1 MGRVSRPSDSHGRDG
16 RATKTENPLG
26 APEAGGR
33 SPGSWVPGVLSHHI
47 CWGFVMAKTKRKSGP
62 TVRVP
67 CGLLL
72 DIEDELNDL
81 TGALGCLS
89 ELRMMSSTMRDIIEP
104 PRADRIPTSADRLG
118 QCAKRFF
125 GQRLDKHLDSAGN
138 AFVNN
143 QSGMVSPTDLAEA
156 AEMIPAA
163 VQWRL
168 YRLQALIRLLKAER

>member
-1 MGRVSRPSDSHGRDG
+1 
-16 RATKTENPLG
+16 
-26 APEAGGR
+26 
-33 SPGSWVPGVLSHHI
+33 
-47 CWGFVMAKTKRKSGP
+47 MAKIKRKAKSGP

-72 DIEDELNDL
+72 DIEDEINDL
-81 TGALGCLS
+81 TEALGCLS

-104 PRADRIPTSADRLG
+104 PRADRVPTSADRIG
-118 QCAKRFF
+118 QCALKLFNR
-125 GQRLDKHLDSAGN
+125 RLDKHLDSAAK

-163 VQWRL
+163 VRWRL
-168 YRLQALIRLLKAER
+168 YRLEALIGLLKEQKPT

>member
-1 MGRVSRPSDSHGRDG
+1 MARTKHKRT
-16 RATKTENPLG
+16 AT
-26 APEAGGR
+26 
-33 SPGSWVPGVLSHHI
+33 
-47 CWGFVMAKTKRKSGP
+47 P

-104 PRADRIPTSADRLG
+104 PKADRIPTSADRLG
-118 QCAKRFF
+118 QCALRLFS
-125 GQRLDKHLDSAGN
+125 QRLDKHVDSAGK
-138 AFVNN
+138 AFINK
-143 QSGMVSPTDLAEA
+143 QSGMVNPTDLAEM

-168 YRLQALIRLLKAER
+168 YRLAALIRLLKEEEAKARQI

>member
-1 MGRVSRPSDSHGRDG
+1 MARVKR
-16 RATKTENPLG
+16 K
-26 APEAGGR
+26 
-33 SPGSWVPGVLSHHI
+33 
-47 CWGFVMAKTKRKSGP
+47 AKHKRKSTP
-62 TVRVP
+62 TSPVP
-67 CGLLL
+67 HSLML

-104 PRADRIPTSADRLG
+104 PRADRMPMSADRIG
-118 QCAKRFF
+118 ECARELFN
-125 GQRLDKHLDSAGN
+125 QRLDKHLSQAGKS
-138 AFVNN
+138 FVNK

-168 YRLQALIRLLKAER
+168 YRMAALIRLLKEEEVKPRQA

>member
-1 MGRVSRPSDSHGRDG
+1 
-16 RATKTENPLG
+16 
-26 APEAGGR
+26 
-33 SPGSWVPGVLSHHI
+33 
-47 CWGFVMAKTKRKSGP
+47 MAKIKRKSTP

-89 ELRMMSSTMRDIIEP
+89 ELRMMSSTMRDVIEP
-104 PRADRIPTSADRLG
+104 PRADRVPTSADRIG
-118 QCAKRFF
+118 QCALRFF
-125 GQRLDKHLDSAGN
+125 GKRLDKHLDPAGK
-138 AFVNN
+138 AFINN
-143 QSGMVSPTDLAEA
+143 QSGMVSPIDLAEA

-168 YRLQALIRLLKAER
+168 YRLAALIRLLKEQEPVQ

>member
-1 MGRVSRPSDSHGRDG
+1 MA
-16 RATKTENPLG
+16 RAKRN
-26 APEAGGR
+26 
-33 SPGSWVPGVLSHHI
+33 
-47 CWGFVMAKTKRKSGP
+47 AKRKRKSTP

-67 CGLLL
+67 SGLLL

-89 ELRMMSSTMRDIIEP
+89 ELRMMSSTMRDVIEP
-104 PRADRIPTSADRLG
+104 PRADRVPTSADRIG
-118 QCAKRFF
+118 QCALKLF
-125 GQRLDKHLDSAGN
+125 GKRLDKHLDSAGKG
-138 AFVNN
+138 FVNR
-143 QSGMVSPTDLAEA
+143 QSGMVSPIDLAEA

>member
-1 MGRVSRPSDSHGRDG
+1 M
-16 RATKTENPLG
+16 
-26 APEAGGR
+26 
-33 SPGSWVPGVLSHHI
+33 
-47 CWGFVMAKTKRKSGP
+47 
-62 TVRVP
+62 VRVP

-104 PRADRIPTSADRLG
+104 PRADRVPTSADRLG
-118 QCAKRFF
+118 QCALRFF
-125 GQRLDKHLDSAGN
+125 GKRLDKHLDSAGKG
-138 AFVNN
+138 FVNK
-143 QSGMVSPTDLAEA
+143 QSGMVNPTDLAEA

-168 YRLQALIRLLKAER
+168 YRLAALLRLLQAER

>member
-1 MGRVSRPSDSHGRDG
+1 MA
-16 RATKTENPLG
+16 RAK
-26 APEAGGR
+26 R
-33 SPGSWVPGVLSHHI
+33 K
-47 CWGFVMAKTKRKSGP
+47 AKHKRKSTP

-72 DIEDELNDL
+72 DIEDELIDL

-104 PRADRIPTSADRLG
+104 PRADRVPTSADRIG
-118 QCAKRFF
+118 QCALRLF
-125 GQRLDKHLDSAGN
+125 GERLDKHLDSAAR
-138 AFVNN
+138 AFIRQADAVI
-143 QSGMVSPTDLAEA
+143 PTDLAEA

-168 YRLQALIRLLKAER
+168 YRLAALIRLLKDEEAKARQI